1 MNKDPEEIRMDIEQT
16 RVELRGDVDAI
27 VDKVSPSSIAHR
39 QNEKIKNSVRRA
51 KDAVMGTADSA
62 SEHTRE
68 ALGEVGDTVHE
79 APARV
84 AAQTRGNP
92 LAAGLIA
99 FGAGLLASSL
109 FPSSDTEQE
118 LVKTLKDK
126 AEPVTSELTDAA
138 HHIAEDMK
146 EPVAEATEAIKSSV
160 QESAATLKDDTA
172 SEASHL
178 KDQADDAAANL
189 SEDVQ
194 RPDAGPWSAGGRL

>member
-27 VDKVSPSSIAHR
+27 VDKVSPSNIAHR

-51 KDAVMGTADSA
+51 KDAVMGTAESA
-62 SEHTRE
+62 GDHSRE
-68 ALGEVGDTVHE
+68 VLGEIGDTVNE

-99 FGAGLLASSL
+99 FGAGLLAASL

-118 LVKTLKDK
+118 LVKNLKDK
-126 AEPVTSELTDAA
+126 AEPVTSELADAA

-146 EPVAEATEAIKSSV
+146 EPVAEATEVIKSSV
-160 QESAATLKDDTA
+160 QESAATLKD
-172 SEASHL
+172 EAADEATHL
-178 KDQADDAAANL
+178 KDQADDASANL
-189 SEDVQ
+189 SESIHRSDP
-194 RPDAGPWSAGGRL
+194 RTSPSESRS

>member
-51 KDAVMGTADSA
+51 KDAVMGTTESA
-62 SEHTRE
+62 SDHTHE
-68 ALGEVGDTVHE
+68 ALGEVGDTVRE

-118 LVKTLKDK
+118 LVKNLKDK
-126 AEPVTSELTDAA
+126 AEPVTSELADAA
-138 HHIAEDMK
+138 QHIAEDMK
-146 EPVAEATEAIKSSV
+146 EPVAEATEAVKSSV

-172 SEASHL
+172 SEARHL

-194 RPDAGPWSAGGRL
+194 RPDAGPWTTGDRI

>member
-1 MNKDPEEIRMDIEQT
+1 MNKDPEDIREDIEQT
-16 RVELRGDVDAI
+16 RAELRGDVDAI

-39 QNEKIKNSVRRA
+39 QNEKIKSSVRRA

-62 SEHTRE
+62 GEHTRE

-84 AAQTRGNP
+84 ATQTRGNP

-118 LVKTLKDK
+118 LVKNLKDK
-126 AEPVTSELTDAA
+126 AEPVTSELADAA
-138 HHIAEDMK
+138 QHIAEDLR

-160 QESAATLKDDTA
+160 QESAATLKDDT
-172 SEASHL
+172 SNEASHL
-178 KDQADDAAANL
+178 KDQAEDAAANL
-189 SEDVQ
+189 STDVQ
-194 RPDAGPWSAGGRL
+194 QPEDEPWSAEGRV